1 MPRRVICISPYDHGG
16 FFLHRALAC
25 NSWKAG
31 ARVSA
36 FRARAAEDLR
46 HVRKHAAR
54 YACQGEGGRK
64 LTGGQ
69 RGLVARVWMKTGKP
83 LYNWLT
89 RRVLKRRDGEP
100 KRPKSGPWPEWGEPV
115 GPWG

>member
-1 MPRRVICISPYDHGG
+1 MVGGAVASVADMWQEPGRWQRYHTVSVILMP
-16 FFLHRALAC
+16 FFSRTKRA
-25 NSWKAG
+25 S
-31 ARVSA
+31 RS

-83 LYNWLT
+83 LYNWIT
-89 RRVLKRRDGEP
+89 RGKQLHQ
-100 KRPKSGPWPEWGEPV
+100 
-115 GPWG
+115 